1 MWLSL
6 PNGKVDEMANGLET
20 LSEAAR
26 WRLLVDA
33 AKQAAETA
41 GYKLSRIPGRGLSNI
56 WNLTKDGKTH
66 DFNVTSINA
75 STIEGKRESIS
86 IDQIASIQK
95 RTVSMGK
102 TALAIAFPVVVAAVV
117 VLAVCSLRGNPSSM
131 SRASGHSGRVAQPVT
146 PLLQPLPSPP
156 QNSQL
161 QRCDGPSGES
171 DSAHVRRCAT

>member
-1 MWLSL
+1 MKRCSVL
-6 PNGKVDEMANGLET
+6 GLIICLIGCTT
-20 LSEAAR
+20 LQPVTVNPA
-26 WRLLVDA
+26 VM
-33 AKQAAETA
+33 QQ
-41 GYKLSRIPGRGLSNI
+41 RIASGPVLKRGDHVVV
-56 WNLTKDGKTH
+56 LTKDGKTH